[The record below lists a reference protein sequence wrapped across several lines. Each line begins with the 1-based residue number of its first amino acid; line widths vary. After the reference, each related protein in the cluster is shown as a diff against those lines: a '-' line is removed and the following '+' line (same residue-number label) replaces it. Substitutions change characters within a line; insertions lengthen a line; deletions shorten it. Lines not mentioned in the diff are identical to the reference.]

1 MNNVDDVKPTKPELA
16 ETTVKSTPF
25 RLLGKLQNMKEQ
37 SSKNRYLKYL
47 YTPLGLF
54 VFLPILLFSFY
65 QIIWASPRYESRTQM
80 IVQQPDGMSTLDPS
94 MALLTG
100 LGAAGANS
108 DTQIVQAYIFSNDML
123 KYLNETLSLREHFES
138 NQVDVFSRLYS
149 WQSKEAFSQFYSSM
163 IDVVV
168 DEKSSVITVKAQAF
182 NSEFSTLLASKIAEK
197 AEWYINDISHQL
209 ANAQLEF
216 VKQEHLSVEKRLIKA
231 QTDLLA
237 FQQRYNLL
245 NPEDEGK
252 ALAQIAYGIEAQ
264 IAAKNTE
271 LTTLR
276 AVMSDE
282 APQVV
287 NIENQI
293 KAYQEQL
300 LFEKQRLTQQ
310 SEGLNQKD
318 LSVSQVL
325 AKFSDLKIE
334 LELAIKGFASSTISM
349 EKSRIEAYRQLK
361 YLVSIEQPTQP
372 EDNMYPKVIYNI
384 TLLSVVL
391 LLLFGI
397 SKIIF
402 TTFNELK

>member
-1 MNNVDDVKPTKPELA
+1 
-16 ETTVKSTPF
+16 
-25 RLLGKLQNMKEQ
+25 MKEK
-37 SSKNRYLKYL
+37 SSEHRFLKYL

-65 QIIWASPRYESRTQM
+65 QIVWASPRYESRTQM

-100 LGAAGANS
+100 LGGTPVNT

-123 KYLNETLSLREHFES
+123 QYLDSSLAIREHFES
-138 NQVDVFSRLYS
+138 NDVDMFSRLYS
-149 WQSKEAFSQFYSSM
+149 WQSKESFSQFYNSM
-163 IDVVV
+163 VDVAI
-168 DEKSSVITVKAQAF
+168 DEKSSVITVKVQAF
-182 NSEFSTLLASKIAEK
+182 SSEFSTLLASEIATK

-209 ANAQLEF
+209 ANAQLKF
-216 VKQEHLSVEKRLIKA
+216 VKQEHLSVEERLVKA
-231 QTDLLA
+231 QTDLLT
-237 FQQRYNLL
+237 FQQKYNLL

-282 APQVV
+282 APQVI

-293 KAYQEQL
+293 KAFQEQL
-300 LFEKQRLTQQ
+300 LFEKNRLTQQ
-310 SEGLNQKD
+310 SEGLNESD

-325 AKFSDLKIE
+325 ARFSDLKIE

-349 EKSRIEAYRQLK
+349 EKSRVEAYRQLK
-361 YLVSIEQPTQP
+361 YLILIETPTEP
-372 EDNMYPKVIYNI
+372 EDNLYPKVIYNI
-384 TLLSVVL
+384 TLLSVILFL
-391 LLLFGI
+391 LYGVAR
-397 SKIIF
+397 IIF
-402 TTFNELK
+402 STFNELK